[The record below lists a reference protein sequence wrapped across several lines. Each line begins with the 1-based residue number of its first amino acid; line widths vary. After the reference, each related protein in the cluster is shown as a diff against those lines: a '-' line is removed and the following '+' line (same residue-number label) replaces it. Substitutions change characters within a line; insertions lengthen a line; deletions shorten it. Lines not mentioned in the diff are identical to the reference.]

1 MEAMYAQIAA
11 EVMAPTFWSALLAII
26 MIDLVLGGDNAIV
39 IGLAARNVPKHLQ
52 RKVILWGTFGAVIVR
67 VVLTTMVVWLL
78 KIPVF
83 MLIGGAV
90 LVWIAYKLVAQ
101 GSGEEGGG
109 HNITAAASMR
119 GAIQT
124 IVIADAAMGIDNV
137 LAVGGAAHGSVVL
150 VVLGLAISIPIIVWG
165 STVILK
171 LVDRFPI
178 IIEIGASVLAWTAA
192 SMITKEPLL
201 KEFFAANTVVKVAVY
216 VIVFAIVLFPWIMRT
231 LRPKV
236 ANDSES
242 EPVSRSISGPD

>member
-1 MEAMYAQIAA
+1 MEAIYASIVA

-52 RKVILWGTFGAVIVR
+52 KKVILWGTFGAVIVR

-83 MLIGGAV
+83 MLVGGSV

-101 GSGEEGGG
+101 GDEQGGG
-109 HNITAAASMR
+109 HSITAAASMR

-137 LAVGGAAHGSVVL
+137 LAVGGAAHGSIVL

-201 KEFFAANTVVKVAVY
+201 KAFFAANTVATIAVY

-231 LRPKV
+231 LRPKA